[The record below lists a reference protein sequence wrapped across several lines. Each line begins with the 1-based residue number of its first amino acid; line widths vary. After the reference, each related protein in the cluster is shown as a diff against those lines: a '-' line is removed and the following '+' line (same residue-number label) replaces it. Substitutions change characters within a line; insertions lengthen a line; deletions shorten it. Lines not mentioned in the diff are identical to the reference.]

1 MPARKSYVTI
11 RFFLLLTSVLIVMMF
26 PTTDIYSSLIDPLI
40 STDWLKM
47 SLSVVVSGSSL
58 IMFLWLGPKT
68 STLTGD

>member
-1 MPARKSYVTI
+1 MPTRKSYVTI

>member
-1 MPARKSYVTI
+1 MPTRKSYVTI

-47 SLSVVVSGSSL
+47 SLSVVMSGSSL

>member
-1 MPARKSYVTI
+1 MPTRKSYVTI

-47 SLSVVVSGSSL
+47 SLPVVVSGSSL